1 LIIVSHDRYFM
12 DRIVD
17 HVLAFEGDGKI
28 RNFVGNFS
36 EYREARSREEALEK
50 NTTAKPEP
58 AKEVAAVTETAPVTA
73 SKKRKLT
80 FKEQK
85 ELETIE
91 KEMPELEDQR
101 SKILDQLNNEAD
113 YEKIAKLSSELET
126 VSEKLENHEMR
137 WLELQEIL

>member
-1 LIIVSHDRYFM
+1 M

-50 NTTAKPEP
+50 NATVKPEP
-58 AKEVAAVTETAPVTA
+58 AKEAIAVTETAPVAA